1 MPDETTSAGQN
12 LPAWDVRD
20 RTPSTSP
27 LDPGSSKEPETRST
41 GDYIVDTLDIM
52 SPHITSGDSA
62 KGAVINIIPIF
73 DTISLYEDISKPY
86 LLMDVAIVE
95 SFGLRE
101 IIPIIGEEFI
111 HIVASTQGVEPGEG
125 DKTSAKSYKKWD
137 SVLDKVFRVTSTSAI
152 VSSSERVKKYVLHCC
167 SVEAIINE
175 KTRISRGYTNT
186 TIDEIIRDIYK
197 NDIIWPLQSD
207 YLSYCGSTAVKPL
220 IIEPTTDIQNISFP
234 FKKPFE
240 VFADLAEKALS
251 KNEPESENADEGGA
265 AEEAQTGGALYMF
278 YETFSAFRFE
288 SLESIMNRQ
297 KGKREVYATPEPIMH
312 PNKPGDITNRVL
324 EWEIDGLFDIIDNLR
339 EGMYASK
346 LITHD
351 MTRMRYEITG
361 YRYIEK
367 DPNTETESPDGMTTT
382 SSHHPPAEISK
393 KKIPDLTL
401 SLSVSHS
408 AGKLCSDKNDLLN
421 DNSGGEAARIK
432 FMATDFNHSYL
443 YEKNRKESGG
453 GKESGIKE
461 SNLERRK
468 QLRDSQLQQL
478 DNIKLTLKMNG
489 DSSLRVGEII
499 SFFAPSF
506 NLQQIGAGQVNP
518 ETGQY
523 DKFLSGKYLITKIK
537 HIFNIEKYTMDVQI
551 RKDSWD
557 HDLPAFDQKL
567 NKNKGQNKTSKEEL
581 LASRLGDKT
590 PDAVS
595 SNEDVTKQDL
605 DEMSNIG

>member
-111 HIVASTQGVEPGEG
+111 HIVASTQGVTAGEG
-125 DKTSAKSYKKWD
+125 DNTADKDYKKWD

-152 VSSSERVKKYVLHCC
+152 VSTSERVKKYVLHCC

-186 TIDEIIRDIYK
+186 TIDEVIRDIYK

-207 YLSYCGSTAVKPL
+207 YLSYCGSQQVKPL

-265 AEEAQTGGALYMF
+265 EEKQTGGALYMF

-324 EWEIDGLFDIIDNLR
+324 EWEVDGLFDIVDNLR

-401 SLSVSHS
+401 SLSQSHS

-421 DNSGGEAARIK
+421 DNSGGEAAKIK

-443 YEKNRKESGG
+443 YEKNRKSAGG
-453 GKESGIKE
+453 GKEAGIKE

-478 DNIKLTLKMNG
+478 DNIKLTLKLNG

-506 NLQQIGAGQVNP
+506 NLQKIGAGDVDP

-523 DKFLSGKYLITKIK
+523 DKFLSGRYLITKIK
-537 HIFNIEKYTMDVQI
+537 HNFNMMKYTMDVQI

-557 HDLPAFDQKL
+557 HDLPAFDQRL
-567 NKNKGQNKTSKEEL
+567 NTNKSGNNTSKEEI

-590 PDAVS
+590 PDPVS
-595 SNEDVTKQDL
+595 SNENITKQDL
-605 DEMSNIG
+605 DAMSNIE